1 MFLGIHY
8 LFLIKFQLFFHFFL
22 QLIDVFIY
30 LSLIEFISMQM
41 LKTFIL
47 FLLVLFGFSNTTIA
61 QFGFSHEIG
70 AIVGPVAFQSDYG
83 ERRDL
88 STNFGN
94 TGYGIGIIHYLN
106 FSYKAD
112 CNCYAPETYFN
123 DHFKLRSELSYNKT
137 ELQHFGRWVDDSRTS
152 LFANQLRAMRGSTA
166 VTNIGMQLEFFP
178 LSIRDFTAT
187 LGSFAPFLSLGGQF
201 SFYDP
206 EAYSLLGPVDS
217 PIAFPTKYLGA
228 TTNQGGTVWSIVGS
242 VGSRYKLTELSDLM
256 IDLRFQYYFSN
267 WVDGLN
273 PDPRIYTENRANDWN
288 VWLNFGYIYYLQ

>member
-1 MFLGIHY
+1 MQNFLKIIFTFI
-8 LFLIKFQLFFHFFL
+8 FLIG
-22 QLIDVFIY
+22 
-30 LSLIEFISMQM
+30 ISNSVQ
-41 LKTFIL
+41 
-47 FLLVLFGFSNTTIA
+47 S
-61 QFGFSHEIG
+61 QYGFSHEIG

-83 ERRDL
+83 ERHDFK
-88 STNFGN
+88 TNSGN

-112 CNCYAPETYFN
+112 CNCYTPETYFN
-123 DHFKLRSELSYNKT
+123 DHFKVRSELSYNKT
-137 ELQHFGRWVDDSRTS
+137 NFKHYGQWVDSGKTS

-187 LGSFAPFLSLGGQF
+187 IGSFAPFISLGGQF

-206 EAYSLLGPVDS
+206 EAYSTLGPLNT
-217 PIAFPTKYLGA
+217 PISTPIKYYNA
-228 TTNQGGTVWSIVGS
+228 TTNQGGTVWSIVTS

-256 IDLRFQYYFSN
+256 VDLRFQYYFSN

-273 PDPRIYTENRANDWN
+273 PDPKIYTENKANDWN
-288 VWLNFGYIYYLQ
+288 VWLNFGYIYYLN